1 MRWQRPA
8 GLATFL
14 DDDVLW
20 VLTSSQGRIVRL
32 DVVGAT
38 IWECAIGASS
48 ADAVIDD
55 LARTNDWEPH
65 VIREH
70 VVNFIDD
77 LVARGLLERCES

>member
-32 DVVGAT
+32 DAVGAT
-38 IWECAIGASS
+38 IWECAIGAPTLTPSS
-48 ADAVIDD
+48 K
-55 LARTNDWEPH
+55 N
-65 VIREH
+65 
-70 VVNFIDD
+70 
-77 LVARGLLERCES
+77 